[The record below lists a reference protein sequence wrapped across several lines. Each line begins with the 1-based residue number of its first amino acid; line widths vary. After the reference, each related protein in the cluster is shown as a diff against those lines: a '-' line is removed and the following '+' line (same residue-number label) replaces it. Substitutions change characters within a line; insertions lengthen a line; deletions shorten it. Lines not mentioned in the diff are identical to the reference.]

1 MRPLRLFI
9 FWVVNFSVIY
19 GINLLAV
26 SAWMS
31 FDYNTAFL
39 VMAMVN
45 VPLATLLFGW
55 LYFRPGFAVKI
66 SKRIKG
72 AIIWIALDFLGSL
85 IVLAITPNMK
95 MTEIFSA
102 AAYTAESF
110 NFLAL
115 LLAGYVSVR
124 HPTRFAGVKPPSLV
138 PLRPEQE

>member
-1 MRPLRLFI
+1 MRPFRLFL
-9 FWVVNFSVIY
+9 FWLFNFAVIY

-26 SAWMS
+26 TAWMN
-31 FDYNTAFL
+31 FGFNNVFL

-66 SKRIKG
+66 SQRIKN
-72 AIIWIALDFLGSL
+72 AIVWIALDFLGSL
-85 IVLAITPNMK
+85 LILAITPTMK
-95 MTEIFSA
+95 VTEIFSA

-115 LLAGYVSVR
+115 LLAGFVSVR
-124 HPTRFAGVKPPSLV
+124 RPARSEAIKPPSLV
-138 PLRPEQE
+138 PPRLEQE